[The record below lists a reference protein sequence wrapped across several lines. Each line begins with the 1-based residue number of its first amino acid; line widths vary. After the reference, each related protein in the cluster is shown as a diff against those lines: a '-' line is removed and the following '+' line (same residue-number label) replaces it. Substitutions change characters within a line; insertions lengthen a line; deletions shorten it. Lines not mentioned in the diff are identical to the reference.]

1 MESLSK
7 VVEIGTAKDLGLDE
21 YKISEKLELLKNMLM
36 EIIQIIL
43 QLLLRFFQMIFL
55 NMF

>member
-21 YKISEKLELLKNMLM
+21 YKISENWNCLK
-36 EIIQIIL
+36 IC
-43 QLLLRFFQMIFL
+43 
-55 NMF
+55 